1 VDIKDLSISME
12 TIPYMKLYSGK
23 TFVVKYGGS
32 IMKSEKHQKAFI
44 EDVSRL
50 KSMGINLVI
59 VHGGGPEIN
68 RWLQRAGIESNFV
81 NGLRVTD
88 RETMEIVEMVLS
100 GHVNKRIAANLSRN
114 GVNAIGISGRDSNL
128 IRAKHKFLYEED
140 EVIDIGY
147 VGEVT
152 SINKNLLE
160 DLIDRDYVPVISPVG
175 CDSKGNVYNINADY
189 AASFISSVLN
199 AEKLIILTDVE
210 GVYKDI
216 NDKSSFISSISKE
229 EIKEYIDEGII
240 TGGMIPKMECC
251 IDAIENG
258 TKNVHLI
265 DGRKEH
271 SLLLDIFNG
280 SGTRIMGKEVLEE
293 CQRVI

>member
-1 VDIKDLSISME
+1 VDIKDLSISIE
-12 TIPYMKLYSGK
+12 SIPYMKLYSGK

-32 IMKSEKHQKAFI
+32 IMKSEEHQKAFI
-44 EDVSRL
+44 EDVIRL

-68 RWLQRAGIESNFV
+68 LWLQRAGIESKFV
-81 NGLRVTD
+81 KGLRVTD

-128 IRAKHKFLYEED
+128 IRAKHKVLYDED

-147 VGEVT
+147 VGEVI
-152 SINKNLLE
+152 SINKNLLV
-160 DLIDRDYVPVISPVG
+160 DLIDNDYVPVISPIG

-189 AASFISSVLN
+189 AASFISSELN

-216 NDKSSFISSISKE
+216 NDKSSFISSITKD
-229 EIKEYIDEGII
+229 EIKAYIDEGII

-258 TKNVHLI
+258 TCNVHLI

-280 SGTRIMGKEVLEE
+280 SGTRIVGKEVLEE